1 MIRSVL
7 RSAIAGRSAWWA
19 VALVSVVSALLLVL
33 CLAQVESADDPAV
46 RAVLGRTHLTPE
58 DLTSMGASLEMLA
71 VPTAVIVLAVVG
83 SAALGQRAV
92 DLARWRLAG
101 ARATT
106 LMMLSLGQIVLCAL
120 AGGVVGAVLG
130 ALLSPYAVSALN
142 GMMVPA
148 FAGIAVTASGRSLL
162 QAIALSVVA
171 ALIAGLPPSLRAC
184 RVPAVRAVSGE
195 EEPEGGVGP
204 LRWAG
209 TVLGVLLLLG
219 VATWGG
225 FRATADGGAEDA
237 MTIGLG
243 LGVLVVAVCGLG
255 ARVLVPLLVHGW
267 TRLVPLRAEVWELA
281 RRGAA
286 ARARVSGAAIVAF
299 ASGTAVLG
307 VLTGIARTSE
317 AVARELGDRSQYNYV
332 DIYVICGIIGLLSAL
347 GGMCVLAL
355 GAADRRREVAVLR
368 AAGMTPVQVLAAA
381 SCEAVVLGLTGL
393 VIACAATSLGTSLMP
408 WAAAHAGQPIVV
420 VLPVRE
426 LLIGTAVTILMALC
440 ALLVPALRA
449 LRASVRTSLA
459 VG

>member
-101 ARATT
+101 ARAST

-120 AGGVVGAVLG
+120 AGGVVGAALG

-148 FAGIAVTASGRSLL
+148 LAGIAVTASGRALL

-171 ALIAGLPPSLRAC
+171 ALIAGLPPALRAC
-184 RVPAVRAVSGE
+184 RVPAVRAVSGQ
-195 EEPEGGVGP
+195 EEPEGGVSP

-209 TVLGVLLLLG
+209 TVLGVLLLG

-426 LLIGTAVTILMALC
+426 LLIGTAATILMALC
-440 ALLVPALRA
+440 ALLVPAVRA
-449 LRASVRTSLA
+449 VRTSVRTSLA